1 MLKANTKLI
10 FFFLI
15 FSSVSYLILTCRN
28 YADYSAYYG
37 ILLTQS
43 INILDVKSIKMFA
56 LQRQKKKE
64 IEGSGAKQT
73 FTETLSRPLQIWINS
88 GTEHMF
94 VHYTPVLSYS
104 RTHKEVTTKIF
115 LNTDNRLI
123 RTYSAEILFITRHCC
138 SWVQTKNDTNTKNI
152 QEYRFVIHIR
162 YICFNTDDINRFDL
176 NIYSAL
182 RQNWKYNTFTIVM
195 FIFWLSLMNNRLNGS
210 LDLGATTHR

>member
-1 MLKANTKLI
+1 MILCLRNLLLVFFCSRRSQKSTLDWRLCIRINNNRLMLKANTKLI
-10 FFFLI
+10 FFFLL
-15 FSSVSYLILTCRN
+15 FSSVSHLILTCRN

-138 SWVQTKNDTNTKNI
+138 S
-152 QEYRFVIHIR
+152 
-162 YICFNTDDINRFDL
+162 
-176 NIYSAL
+176 
-182 RQNWKYNTFTIVM
+182 
-195 FIFWLSLMNNRLNGS
+195 
-210 LDLGATTHR
+210 